1 MADEGI
7 KKETSSQDCHDRM
20 KDKKEI
26 IPMPGKTGS
35 VPYAIAPDK
44 PLEIG
49 VLTSNFHI
57 YRARLTAEKWGFDN
71 VYGISAESDPVLFI
85 HLCVR
90 ECASILKDRLMGNM

>member
-1 MADEGI
+1 MPLPRKAHINNDLITYVEDRKG
-7 KKETSSQDCHDRM
+7 HDRR
-20 KDKKEI
+20 
-26 IPMPGKTGS
+26 
-35 VPYAIAPDK
+35 YAIAPDK